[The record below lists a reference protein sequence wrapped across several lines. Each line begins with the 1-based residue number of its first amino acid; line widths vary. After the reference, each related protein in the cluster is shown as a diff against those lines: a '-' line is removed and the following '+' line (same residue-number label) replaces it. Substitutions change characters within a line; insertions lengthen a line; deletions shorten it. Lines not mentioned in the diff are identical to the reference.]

1 MHTARTHRLRWRP
14 RPGCNFAG
22 RATGPPEVFL
32 ADVKN
37 HLIELLPR
45 KDRLRLL
52 AVCEPVEL
60 ALQEV
65 LCEPQQPAS
74 HVYFPMRGF
83 ISLVA
88 QIDGHPGLEVGM
100 VGSEG
105 MVGAHLALG
114 VPASPL
120 HAVVQGAGT
129 AWRVDAGLFREAL
142 AASPALR
149 QGMDSYI
156 YVLMRQLAIAAPCLR
171 FHPIGPRLARWLLM
185 SQDRAHGDHFRVTHE
200 FLAYMLGVRRAGVT
214 VAAGALQADG
224 LIDYARGHITVL
236 DRPGLEAAACSCY
249 ATDCQVYA
257 ALL

>member
-1 MHTARTHRLRWRP
+1 MA
-14 RPGCNFAG
+14 A
-22 RATGPPEVFL
+22 
-32 ADVKN
+32 VKN

-45 KDRLRLL
+45 KERLRLL
-52 AVCEPVEL
+52 AICEPVDL

-65 LCEPQQPAS
+65 LCEPLQPAS
-74 HVYFPMRGF
+74 HVYFPMQGF

-88 QIDGHPGLEVGM
+88 KIDGHPGLEVGM

-114 VPASPL
+114 VAASPL
-120 HAVVQGAGT
+120 HAVVQGAGA
-129 AWRVDAGLFREAL
+129 AWRIDARLFRKEL

-156 YVLMRQLAIAAPCLR
+156 YVLMRQLATAAPCLR

-185 SQDRAHGDHFRVTHE
+185 SQDRAHANTFRVTHQ

-214 VAAGALQADG
+214 IAAGALQTGG
-224 LIDYARGHITVL
+224 LIAYARGHITVL

-249 ATDCQVYA
+249 ASDCQAYA